1 MKTDE
6 NLSLNEPKSIPAIVR
21 SLEEGPNYQPNWRW
35 LKVQHQLAEIENP
48 AEAAGDSPTKLQLIL
63 DREEDEIVRQTL
75 QFQYDVLSDNQAV
88 VKYALLCAAS
98 AEDAWMIKAMV
109 VANRSTELIAEEMST
124 QPAAIDFFEK
134 LHFDLRAYLDKRAWL
149 RKICFGKD
157 GHRWLQVAFER
168 GWPGVEEVILH
179 RLPKGPRSLNH
190 AVSVLLGRFQ
200 AGLFQLEASNV
211 DPSEKDFELL
221 LRVLQANAYG
231 QFPFLEDGV
240 EESPTP
246 ESKTFEAL
254 KNLSI
259 ESRDKVGATVGRI
272 IDSMVPKAKA
282 LIAAKESKKAQADPE
297 TEGPVASQ

>member
-1 MKTDE
+1 MKTHE
-6 NLSLNEPKSIPAIVR
+6 NLSLNEPKFILPIVR

-35 LKVQHQLAEIENP
+35 LTVQQYLAEIENP
-48 AEAAGDSPTKLQLIL
+48 AEADGDSPTKLQLIL

-75 QFQYDVLSDNQAV
+75 QFQYDVLSDNEAV

-109 VANRSTELIAEEMST
+109 VANRSTELVAEEMST
-124 QPAAIDFFEK
+124 QPAAVDFFEK
-134 LHFDLRAYLDKRAWL
+134 LYFDVRGYLDKRAWL

-157 GHRWLQVAFER
+157 RHRWLQVAFER

-179 RLPKGPRSLNH
+179 RLPKGQRGLNP
-190 AVSVLLGRFQ
+190 AVSVLLGRVQ

-211 DPSEKDFELL
+211 DPSEKDLELL
-221 LRVLQANAYG
+221 WRVLQANTHG

-240 EESPTP
+240 EEPPAP
-246 ESKTFEAL
+246 ESETFKAF
-254 KNLSI
+254 KNLPFG
-259 ESRDKVGATVGRI
+259 SRDKVRFGLDRI
-272 IDSMVPKAKA
+272 MDAMVSKGMAV
-282 LIAAKESKKAQADPE
+282 IAANESKKAQAALE